1 MFDLFSGGF
10 GVVGVIVFLL
20 AALLA
25 LALLVLWFMLPFAVF
40 GSKKKL
46 DAIIAESQKNNAE
59 LSRITAEL
67 SAMRT
72 EANAVRH
79 ASDSRS

>member
-1 MFDLFSGGF
+1 MFDLLTGGF
-10 GVVGVIVFLL
+10 GIAGLIIFSLLCVIG
-20 AALLA
+20 LA
-25 LALLVLWFMLPFAVF
+25 LVILWFMLPFAVF

-67 SAMRT
+67 SALRT